1 MMTEQEMANVG
12 PRELKEPGSPAW
24 CWQTVSLL
32 QNIWGSID
40 ASVNR
45 YTEVWEAA
53 EEYRIWETIPYEDPY
68 GSVEVMKEKLAV
80 GDAAEARA
88 KTALL
93 VIQAQPSRKRSNDY
107 TTRIKRD
114 HPAIAQRMER
124 GEFKSV
130 AAAARAAGIYN
141 RPKTIT
147 ASRDK
152 GRVAN
157 SLLQAYGVDGCQ
169 ELITV
174 LRQAITDAPEGQ
186 SQETN

>member
-1 MMTEQEMANVG
+1 MTTDQEMANVG

-32 QNIWGSID
+32 QNMWGSID
-40 ASVNR
+40 SSVNR
-45 YTEVWEAA
+45 YIEVWETA
-53 EEYRIWETIPYEDPY
+53 EKYRIWETIPYESPY
-68 GSVEVMKEKLAV
+68 GSLEVMKEKLRV

-93 VIQAQPSRKRSNDY
+93 AVQAQPPQKRGSDY

-114 HPAIAQRMER
+114 HPEIAQRMER

-130 AAAARAAGIYN
+130 AEAARAAGIYN
-141 RPKTIT
+141 RAKTIT
-147 ASRDK
+147 ASQNK
-152 GRVAN
+152 GRLAN
-157 SLLQAYGVDGCQ
+157 SLLKVYGIDGCQ

-174 LRQAITDAPEGQ
+174 LREVISDT
-186 SQETN
+186 S